1 MAARPGL
8 LRLWAGRAALAAAGT
23 IGMAYA
29 SSPGMRRSVTFWSAV
44 APFFFEFECIKA
56 RARYWDRCDEQELDD
71 RKSAFHRRTAERSVD
86 IILRLGGIYVKLGQ
100 VISTLGAGIIE
111 DTYITALRPLQ
122 DGVPPRSLEA
132 VSAIIEA
139 DVGLPMAAI
148 FDSFEPEPV
157 GAASIAQAHRA
168 TLIGGQE
175 VIVKVQYPE
184 VAELC
189 APAAPASNPR
199 ET

>member
-1 MAARPGL
+1 MIDQTIHELIDWLINYRSPQLQEAKESRSSL
-8 LRLWAGRAALAAAGT
+8 VNLR
-23 IGMAYA
+23 
-29 SSPGMRRSVTFWSAV
+29 
-44 APFFFEFECIKA
+44 
-56 RARYWDRCDEQELDD
+56 DRCDEQELDD

-139 DVGLPMAAI
+139 DELRQTI
-148 FDSFEPEPV
+148 W
-157 GAASIAQAHRA
+157 R
-168 TLIGGQE
+168 GG
-175 VIVKVQYPE
+175 
-184 VAELC
+184 C
-189 APAAPASNPR
+189 GR
-199 ET
+199 GC

>member
-8 LRLWAGRAALAAAGT
+8 LRLWAGRAALGAAGT

-29 SSPGMRRSVTFWSAV
+29 SSPGMRRSVTFWSTV